1 MSSPNI
7 KFDNI
12 NTDTRKPG
20 QYSEYDLTTA
30 VAALPSGAPKVA
42 ILGQKTADGSA
53 TADTPYKIFSEQ
65 DSIDR
70 GGTGSIIH
78 LAARAALKA
87 FPNIDCTIVPI
98 DDAAGTAAT
107 GTIVIANA
115 ATASGTIDFWI
126 GNEYV
131 QVTVTSGDSANTIA
145 AAVDTAINA
154 KEHNMPVT
162 ASVNLATV
170 TLTARNDGL
179 LGNNIPCSYKIN
191 GVTATTVTITQVG
204 SVIAGATDPSIA
216 NALAAIA
223 PEKYDII
230 ICTLNDA
237 TNLGLLKTHLAT
249 YAAPT
254 ENKPGV
260 GIFGYTGVQA
270 TCETLCGT
278 TLNSGRIS
286 CAYMKYSKTTER
298 GHSLDYEVGA
308 AYGAVIASHDD
319 PAAPYNYEAL
329 TGIAP
334 SDTAQRLTRS
344 QQESTLE
351 NGVTPLEVGAGETV
365 QIVRAITTYTTN
377 ASSIL
382 DPSQLD
388 LTTIRSLDY
397 GRLAIETRQALRF
410 ARSKATERTKDKL
423 KAEVLDV
430 IRQLSELEIWNNVTP
445 DDEVLV
451 EADSVAAG
459 RFNVSIP
466 AHVVQGLHI
475 IANKISLFLG

>member
-7 KFDNI
+7 KYDNI
-12 NTDTRKPG
+12 NTDIRKPG

-30 VAALPSGAPKVA
+30 VASLPVGAPKVA
-42 ILGQKTADGSA
+42 ILGQKTASGSA
-53 TADTPYKIFSEQ
+53 TADTPYKIYSVQ
-65 DSIDR
+65 DAIDY
-70 GGTGSIIH
+70 GGTGSVIH

-87 FPNIDCTIVPI
+87 HPNIDCTIVPI
-98 DDAAGTAAT
+98 DDAVGTAAT
-107 GTIVIANA
+107 GTIVVANA

-131 QVTVTSGDSANTIA
+131 QVTVTNGDAANTVA
-145 AAVDTAINA
+145 AAIDSAINA

-162 ASVNLATV
+162 ASIAAPTV

-191 GVTATTVTITQVG
+191 GVTGTTITITQVG
-204 SVIAGATDPSIA
+204 SVVAGATDPSIT

-223 PEKYDII
+223 PEKFDII
-230 ICTLNDA
+230 VCTLNDA
-237 TNLGLLKTHLAT
+237 TNLGLLKTHLET
-249 YAAPT
+249 YSGPT
-254 ENKPGV
+254 ENKPAIGV
-260 GIFGYTGVQA
+260 FGYTGVQA

-278 TLNSGRIS
+278 TLNDDRQS
-286 CAYMKYSKTTER
+286 CGYLKYSKTTER

-319 PAAPYNYEAL
+319 PAAPYNYEGL

-344 QQESTLE
+344 QQESCLE
-351 NGVTPLEVGAGETV
+351 NGVTPLEVGPGETV

-377 ASSIL
+377 AAGTA
-382 DPSQLD
+382 DPALLD
-388 LTTIRSLDY
+388 LTTVRALDY

-410 ARSKATERTKDKL
+410 SRSKATERTKGKL
-423 KAEVLDV
+423 KSEVLDV

-445 DDEVLV
+445 DEVFV
-451 EADSVAAG
+451 EEDSVAAG

-475 IANKISLFLG
+475 IANKINLFLG